1 MLEEKGYIL
10 ITVYNL
16 SNLARRRWGRDDDG
30 KDE

>member
-16 SNLARRRWGRDDDG
+16 SNLARRRWGRDDG
-30 KDE
+30 EDE

>member
-16 SNLARRRWGRDDDG
+16 SNLARRRWGRDDG